1 MFLISELRQMKNVC
15 VGSGVD
21 LRQEQTTGL
30 HCSLVTVLLRY
41 SGEQICPSSSSSVL
55 SGGWAE
61 MTNENSAHTSVST
74 IHSGLDGYDHRV
86 TWTPLAPPAGD
97 LQIYCTQETYSGTL
111 SCDSSFCWHLSAWDF
126 ESETDSNICLCHR
139 TRIFTQC

>member
-1 MFLISELRQMKNVC
+1 MKNVC

-55 SGGWAE
+55 SGG
-61 MTNENSAHTSVST
+61 
-74 IHSGLDGYDHRV
+74 
-86 TWTPLAPPAGD
+86 
-97 LQIYCTQETYSGTL
+97 
-111 SCDSSFCWHLSAWDF
+111 
-126 ESETDSNICLCHR
+126 
-139 TRIFTQC
+139 